1 MTEVVDTLQEA
12 FQNTIKVLLKGRLFT
27 LEILEQVTGRHV
39 SARSD
44 ISQSGFYIALRES
57 AIMQRFENCAAALD
71 AATLPFSRFLFIA
84 IFCFH
89 HSKLT
94 REGFLCWRALLVE

>member
-27 LEILEQVTGRHV
+27 LEIVRQVTGRHV

-71 AATLPFSRFLFIA
+71 AATLPFSRFPVFFLLLFSVFI
-84 IFCFH
+84 IQN
-89 HSKLT
+89 
-94 REGFLCWRALLVE
+94 